1 MAEVPLLQE
10 AEGLGFRPPCAAGE
24 PQGGPGQSPGAWS
37 QQGQRKDHPAPEARC
52 RRCPV
57 SSPHQPSAS
66 LRHDPPLPP
75 AVVNPDPPGLAT
87 LPPSRTFA
95 SSPPPPQSCQHVVSR
110 TRVVLGSLGPC
121 PSPSSAS
128 SPGSRAGGNYVL
140 PSWTQP
146 GWSATGPDLT
156 VPSRRQHPGVC
167 PRVSPCRD
175 LSTHH
180 VRTRPRAPGH
190 RRLAV
195 PGGDAQAAAPPSR
208 LSDIP
213 EHRASAHETYSLE
226 GALNSLTIRQRRLTG
241 PKTPP
246 HGGPENTSPAACD
259 QHQPAASFRTQN
271 PC

>member
-1 MAEVPLLQE
+1 MRSRGASGWPWPV
-10 AEGLGFRPPCAAGE
+10 
-24 PQGGPGQSPGAWS
+24 PQGLEPAGAARGPPSSRS
-37 QQGQRKDHPAPEARC
+37 QVQTLPR
-52 RRCPV
+52 V
-57 SSPHQPSAS
+57 
-66 LRHDPPLPP
+66 LPP
-75 AVVNPDPPGLAT
+75 PAQPPHSATTLPCPRQSSTLTPLGLAT

-128 SPGSRAGGNYVL
+128 SPGSRAGSNYVL

-167 PRVSPCRD
+167 PQVSPCRG

-180 VRTRPRAPGH
+180 ASTGPRAPGH

-195 PGGDAQAAAPPSR
+195 PGGDAQAVAPPR

-213 EHRASAHETYSLE
+213 EHRASAYETYSLE
-226 GALNSLTIRQRRLTG
+226 GALNSLTIRQLRLTG

-259 QHQPAASFRTQN
+259 QHQPAASFRAQN